1 MKNDIIKNEEISL
14 RINLGTRPV
23 FGHGKAKLLEAIS
36 LHGSISAAAREIGMS
51 YRRAWLLTNA
61 MNQDFQLPLMESSL
75 GGKGGGGAKLT
86 NEGYKVLKLF
96 RDMELKAQK
105 SLIKEKAIF
114 SKLIS

>member
-1 MKNDIIKNEEISL
+1 
-14 RINLGTRPV
+14 
-23 FGHGKAKLLEAIS
+23 
-36 LHGSISAAAREIGMS
+36 
-51 YRRAWLLTNA
+51 
-61 MNQDFQLPLMESSL
+61 MESSL

-86 NEGYKVLKLF
+86 DEGHKVLKLF